1 MIQALLANVG
11 INCELQI
18 AEEAQAATD
27 RRKYRQVCR
36 MLKDYASVGAKE
48 QADGL
53 IDCLVAKYPRR
64 PAMLE
69 ELAAV
74 KNKLAKNKK

>member
-1 MIQALLANVG
+1 
-11 INCELQI
+11 
-18 AEEAQAATD
+18 
-27 RRKYRQVCR
+27 
-36 MLKDYASVGAKE
+36 
-48 QADGL
+48 
-53 IDCLVAKYPRR
+53 DCLAAKYPRR